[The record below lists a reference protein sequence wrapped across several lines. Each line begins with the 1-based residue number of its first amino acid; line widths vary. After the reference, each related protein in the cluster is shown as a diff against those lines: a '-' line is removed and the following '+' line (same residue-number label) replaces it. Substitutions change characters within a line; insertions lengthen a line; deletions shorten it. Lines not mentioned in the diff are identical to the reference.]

1 MHNLNTGN
9 YETARTHLKSVLIAA
24 AIFCAMSALIPASL
38 AIFKLACMLITVI
51 LFCITIYVIC
61 SECKC
66 PHCGIIIFFGAL
78 RATSCPRCKRNLMTG
93 KKQKKSR

>member
-9 YETARTHLKSVLIAA
+9 YETTRTHLKSVLIAA

-51 LFCITIYVIC
+51 LFDSVG
-61 SECKC
+61 SN
-66 PHCGIIIFFGAL
+66 L
-78 RATSCPRCKRNLMTG
+78 RKLIDPFSA
-93 KKQKKSR
+93 QD

>member
-1 MHNLNTGN
+1 MQNLNMGN
-9 YETARTHLKSVLIAA
+9 NESGRTNLKSVLTAA

-38 AIFKLACMLITVI
+38 AIFKLVCMLITVI

-66 PHCGIIIFFGAL
+66 PHCGKIIFFGAL
-78 RATSCPRCKRNLMTG
+78 RATSCPRCKRNLTTG